1 MSSEEAVMKYPPARL
16 PAELPGGVTAGI
28 DWASEDHAVC
38 VLDAAGVV
46 VTRFTVQHTAEGL
59 RDLVQRLASA
69 GAAEAAIERGDGPAV
84 DALLGAGV
92 TVVVITPPAVRGRAW
107 LAVAA
112 MLAAVTLWGPSFVAT
127 KVALRD
133 LPPLTV
139 AFLRFLVA
147 SCVLFLVWRRSP
159 QAARLDSATHWRLF
173 VGGLLGVAGYFIL
186 ENLGVQR
193 TTASD
198 AALLMAAIPVIALLA
213 EALWLKQPI
222 SLKRGA
228 GIAVSFAA
236 VFLLIGRARAAGGSN
251 RVAGDLL
258 VVAAAFLW
266 AAYSLH
272 GKSVNHVPKLTVVTY
287 EAIYGTLLLA
297 PCALVESPQW
307 RTVSPTSAL
316 AVAYLGV
323 MCSAATYLLYN
334 YALKTLAA
342 SQVTAFLNL
351 VPIAGAGA
359 AVLLLGEHLQ
369 PAQLLGGA
377 VILAGVALST
387 AAAPARGA
395 IPLSR
400 GQPRPASPGMEAGMN
415 EHAVAGRC
423 EDVPARRA
431 MTPAGHAVD
440 DAFYQPGGSGP
451 DGDRYLPTPL
461 TAGPRDPG
469 AQHAGPPIAL
479 VATAIERHRPRR

>member
-1 MSSEEAVMKYPPARL
+1 MAGCAVVGCCEPVAVRDTPAGL
-16 PAELPGGVTAGI
+16 EPASRPGRRQ
-28 DWASEDHAVC
+28 
-38 VLDAAGVV
+38 AA
-46 VTRFTVQHTAEGL
+46 A
-59 RDLVQRLASA
+59 
-69 GAAEAAIERGDGPAV
+69 
-84 DALLGAGV
+84 
-92 TVVVITPPAVRGRAW
+92 AVRGRAG

-139 AFLRFLVA
+139 AFLRFLIA
-147 SCVLFLVWRRSP
+147 SSVLYTVWRRSP
-159 QAARLDSATHWRLF
+159 QAARLDSATHRRLF
-173 VGGLLGVAGYFIL
+173 VGALLGVAGYFIL

-193 TTASD
+193 TTAGD

-222 SLKRGA
+222 SLTRGA
-228 GIAVSFAA
+228 GIAVSFAG
-236 VFLLIGRARAAGGSN
+236 VFLLIGRARGSGGGN

-272 GKSVNHVPKLTVVTY
+272 GKGVTQVPKLTVVTY

-297 PCALVESPQW
+297 PVAVVESPQW
-307 RTVSPTSAL
+307 RPVSPASVL

-351 VPIAGAGA
+351 VPVAGAAA

-369 PAQLLGGA
+369 PVQLLGGA
-377 VILAGVALST
+377 VILAGVAIST
-387 AAAPARGA
+387 AGNTHARSA
-395 IPLSR
+395 
-400 GQPRPASPGMEAGMN
+400 
-415 EHAVAGRC
+415 
-423 EDVPARRA
+423 
-431 MTPAGHAVD
+431 TPATRSAE
-440 DAFYQPGGSGP
+440 ACK
-451 DGDRYLPTPL
+451 
-461 TAGPRDPG
+461 PRN
-469 AQHAGPPIAL
+469 
-479 VATAIERHRPRR
+479 RRLA

>member
-1 MSSEEAVMKYPPARL
+1 LQPASRLGRPP
-16 PAELPGGVTAGI
+16 GI
-28 DWASEDHAVC
+28 D
-38 VLDAAGVV
+38 AAA
-46 VTRFTVQHTAEGL
+46 R
-59 RDLVQRLASA
+59 R
-69 GAAEAAIERGDGPAV
+69 
-84 DALLGAGV
+84 
-92 TVVVITPPAVRGRAW
+92 RAW

-147 SCVLFLVWRRSP
+147 FCVLYTMWRLSP
-159 QAARLDSATHWRLF
+159 EATRLDRATHQRLF
-173 VGGLLGVAGYFIL
+173 AGGLLGVAGYFIL

-193 TTASD
+193 TTAGD

-213 EALWLKQPI
+213 EALWLKQPV

-228 GIAVSFAA
+228 GIAVSFAG
-236 VFLLIGRARAAGGSN
+236 VFLLIGRAHATGGSN

-266 AAYSLH
+266 AAYSLR
-272 GKSVNHVPKLTVVTY
+272 GKTVTQVPKLTVVTY

-297 PCALVESPQW
+297 PFAVAESPQW
-307 RTVSPTSAL
+307 RPVPPGSAL

-323 MCSAATYLLYN
+323 MCSAVTYLLYN

-351 VPIAGAGA
+351 VPVAGA
-359 AVLLLGEHLQ
+359 AAAALLLGEHLQ

-377 VILAGVALST
+377 IILAGVAITT
-387 AAAPARGA
+387 AGNTRAKSAIVAA
-395 IPLSR
+395 
-400 GQPRPASPGMEAGMN
+400 RPAGACKSRTGRRAQHERATAESRKKSLTTGAPDRRQARMPSVR
-415 EHAVAGRC
+415 EHPAHAGR
-423 EDVPARRA
+423 PAPERRGR
-431 MTPAGHAVD
+431 MV
-440 DAFYQPGGSGP
+440 S
-451 DGDRYLPTPL
+451 
-461 TAGPRDPG
+461 
-469 AQHAGPPIAL
+469 
-479 VATAIERHRPRR
+479 

>member
-1 MSSEEAVMKYPPARL
+1 MAGCAVAGCCGPVALPQVRAGVEPARR
-16 PAELPGGVTAGI
+16 PGR
-28 DWASEDHAVC
+28 WQ
-38 VLDAAGVV
+38 AA
-46 VTRFTVQHTAEGL
+46 
-59 RDLVQRLASA
+59 
-69 GAAEAAIERGDGPAV
+69 AAAA
-84 DALLGAGV
+84 
-92 TVVVITPPAVRGRAW
+92 RGRAW

-112 MLAAVTLWGPSFVAT
+112 MLAAVTVWGPSFVAT

-147 SCVLFLVWRRSP
+147 SSVLYTMWRLSP
-159 QAARLDSATHWRLF
+159 EAARLDRATHRRLF
-173 VGGLLGVAGYFIL
+173 AGGLLGVAGYFIL

-193 TTASD
+193 TTAGD

-213 EALWLKQPI
+213 EALWLKQPV

-228 GIAVSFAA
+228 GIAVSFAG
-236 VFLLIGRARAAGGSN
+236 VFLLIGRARAAGGGN

-272 GKSVNHVPKLTVVTY
+272 GKTVTQVPKLTVVTY

-297 PCALVESPQW
+297 PFALAESPHW
-307 RTVSPTSAL
+307 RPVSLGSAL

-323 MCSAATYLLYN
+323 MCSAVTYLLYN

-351 VPIAGAGA
+351 VPVVGAGA

-369 PAQLLGGA
+369 PVQLLGGA

-387 AAAPARGA
+387 AGNTHARHA
-395 IPLSR
+395 SPDT
-400 GQPRPASPGMEAGMN
+400 RPAGAYKPRNKTLGMN
-415 EHAVAGRC
+415 EHA
-423 EDVPARRA
+423 
-431 MTPAGHAVD
+431 TL
-440 DAFYQPGGSGP
+440 DAAKSP
-451 DGDRYLPTPL
+451 
-461 TAGPRDPG
+461 
-469 AQHAGPPIAL
+469 GPPAPETG
-479 VATAIERHRPRR
+479 AKHAMPSAPRRPGSAGQWPREGWEPNDLMSRAGEKAAARIQDHTR